1 MYPWRTTLD
10 EGPEGRFWN
19 LVNKFFR
26 GRSDVPLDDLILAAK
41 EDGEINAEDAMVLLK
56 VLHLGQKQV
65 ADIMVPRT
73 DILCVEESE
82 SIPDICRLI
91 ITHGHSRIPVYRENK
106 DHIIGVLHAK
116 DLIKYIID
124 PASAPASL
132 EPITRK
138 PLFIPESKNLK
149 EMLSEFQRGRIHIA
163 IALDEYGGTSGLVT
177 FEDVLEEIVG
187 EIEDEHDPT
196 KPQEFKELDGGVIA
210 VSGRFPLEEL
220 AERFGITLDSEQ
232 VETIGGFLSELA
244 GRVPRQGDS
253 FEHQGRRYTVTEAGK
268 RQVRRVLIEPL
279 SPTHEEPE
287 A

>member
-1 MYPWRTTLD
+1 MD
-10 EGPEGRFWN
+10 EGSEGRFWN

-26 GRSDVPLDDLILAAK
+26 GRSEVPLDELILAAK

-56 VLHLGQKQV
+56 VLRLGDKQV

-73 DILCVEESE
+73 DIVCVEETE

-91 ITHGHSRIPVYRENK
+91 IKHGHSRIPVYRENK

-132 EPITRK
+132 EPLTRK

-149 EMLSEFQRGRIHIA
+149 EMFSEFQRGRIHIA

-196 KPQEFKELDGGVIA
+196 KPQDFRELDNGAIA

-220 AERFGITLDSEQ
+220 AERFSIALDSEQ
-232 VETIGGFLSELA
+232 VETVGGFLSELA
-244 GRVPRQGDS
+244 GRVPRQGDA
-253 FEHQGRRYTVTEAGK
+253 FEHDGRRYTVTEASK
-268 RQVRRVLIEPL
+268 RQVRWILIEPL
-279 SPTHEEPE
+279 AVASEISD

>member
-1 MYPWRTTLD
+1 MPLD
-10 EGPEGRFWN
+10 E
-19 LVNKFFR
+19 
-26 GRSDVPLDDLILAAK
+26 LILAAR

-56 VLHLGQKQV
+56 VLSLGKKQV
-65 ADIMVPRT
+65 VDIMVPRS
-73 DILCVEESE
+73 DIVCVEESE

-91 ITHGHSRIPVYRENK
+91 IKHGHSRIPVYRENK

-116 DLIKYIID
+116 DLIRYIID
-124 PASAPASL
+124 PTSAPASL
-132 EPITRK
+132 EPITRT

-196 KPQEFKELDGGVIA
+196 KPPEFKELDRGAIA

-220 AERFGITLDSEQ
+220 EERFGITLDSEQ
-232 VETIGGFLSELA
+232 VETLGGFLSELA
-244 GRVPRQGDS
+244 GRIPRQGDV
-253 FEHQGRRYTVTEAGK
+253 FEHEGWRYTVTEAGK
-268 RQVRRVLIEPL
+268 RQVRWILIQPL
-279 SPTHEEPE
+279 DGAPKDTE
-287 A
+287 